1 MNAQAILD
9 KILEDA
15 KENASAVLKDA
26 NDRAGAMRKAT
37 EERIATARAN
47 TEARAHEDA
56 QAAAVR
62 MGRMAEL
69 DERKLLLKDKR
80 DMMERA
86 FSLPLDKMKSMP
98 AKEARA
104 FLLSTLTE
112 LADGDEQLVVGA
124 QSDGWM
130 DASFLAQANAA
141 LTAAGKP
148 GKLTLAK
155 EKRPG
160 VSGVI
165 LARHDT
171 EIHCTYQALLDS
183 RRLELEA
190 QVAQTLFP
198 ES

>member
-86 FSLPLDKMKSMP
+86 FSLALDKMKAMP

-112 LADGDEQLVVGA
+112 LADGDEELSVGA
-124 QSDGWM
+124 ESDGGM
-130 DASFLAQANAA
+130 DKAFLADANAA

-155 EKRPG
+155 EKRAG
-160 VSGVI
+160 VSGLI

-183 RRLELEA
+183 RRLEMEA
-190 QVAQTLFP
+190 QVAQMLFP
-198 ES
+198 NT

>member
-62 MGRMAEL
+62 MGRMSEL

-86 FSLPLDKMKSMP
+86 FSLALDKMKAMP

-112 LADGDEQLVVGA
+112 LADGDEELIVGA
-124 QSDGWM
+124 ESDGWM
-130 DASFLAQANAA
+130 DKAFLADANA
-141 LTAAGKP
+141 
-148 GKLTLAK
+148 
-155 EKRPG
+155 
-160 VSGVI
+160 
-165 LARHDT
+165 

-183 RRLELEA
+183 RRLEMEA
-190 QVAQTLFP
+190 QVAQMLFP
-198 ES
+198 NT

>member
-86 FSLPLDKMKSMP
+86 FSLALDKMKAMP

-112 LADGDEQLVVGA
+112 LADGDEEPV
-124 QSDGWM
+124 SY
-130 DASFLAQANAA
+130 
-141 LTAAGKP
+141 TH
-148 GKLTLAK
+148 LTL
-155 EKRPG
+155 PT
-160 VSGVI
+160 I
-165 LARHDT
+165 LR
-171 EIHCTYQALLDS
+171 
-183 RRLELEA
+183 
-190 QVAQTLFP
+190 V
-198 ES
+198 

>member
-62 MGRMAEL
+62 MERMAEL

-86 FSLPLDKMKSMP
+86 FSLALDKMKAMP

-112 LADGDEQLVVGA
+112 LADGDEELIVGA
-124 QSDGWM
+124 ESDGWM
-130 DASFLAQANAA
+130 DKAFLADANAA
-141 LTAAGKP
+141 LTAVGKP
-148 GKLTLAK
+148 
-155 EKRPG
+155 
-160 VSGVI
+160 VSSPWPRKS
-165 LARHDT
+165 A
-171 EIHCTYQALLDS
+171 QAS
-183 RRLELEA
+183 A
-190 QVAQTLFP
+190 V
-198 ES
+198 

>member
-37 EERIATARAN
+37 EERIATARTRTQAQ
-47 TEARAHEDA
+47 AQEDA
-56 QAAAVR
+56 KAAAVR
-62 MGRMAEL
+62 MERMAEL
-69 DERKLLLKDKR
+69 DERKLLLRDKR
-80 DMMERA
+80 EMMGRA
-86 FSLPLDKMKSMP
+86 FDLALKKMQAMP
-98 AKEARA
+98 PKQARE
-104 FLLSTLTE
+104 FLLATLTE

>member
-1 MNAQAILD
+1 MPPP
-9 KILEDA
+9 
-15 KENASAVLKDA
+15 VRKDA

-86 FSLPLDKMKSMP
+86 FSLALDKMKAMP

-112 LADGDEQLVVGA
+112 LADGDEELIVGA
-124 QSDGWM
+124 ESDGWM
-130 DASFLAQANAA
+130 
-141 LTAAGKP
+141 
-148 GKLTLAK
+148 
-155 EKRPG
+155 
-160 VSGVI
+160 
-165 LARHDT
+165 
-171 EIHCTYQALLDS
+171 
-183 RRLELEA
+183 
-190 QVAQTLFP
+190 
-198 ES
+198 

>member
-37 EERIATARAN
+37 EVRAR
-47 TEARAHEDA
+47 EDA

-62 MGRMAEL
+62 MERMAEL

-86 FSLPLDKMKSMP
+86 FSLALDKMKAMP

-112 LADGDEQLVVGA
+112 LADGDEELIVGA
-124 QSDGWM
+124 ESDGWM
-130 DASFLAQANAA
+130 DKAFLPDANAA

-148 GKLTLAK
+148 GNLTLAK
-155 EKRPG
+155 EKRAG
-160 VSGVI
+160 VSGLI

-183 RRLELEA
+183 RRLEMEA
-190 QVAQTLFP
+190 QVAQMLFP
-198 ES
+198 NT

>member
-86 FSLPLDKMKSMP
+86 FSLALDKMKAMP

-104 FLLSTLTE
+104 FLLSTLSE
-112 LADGDEQLVVGA
+112 LADGDE
-124 QSDGWM
+124 
-130 DASFLAQANAA
+130 
-141 LTAAGKP
+141 
-148 GKLTLAK
+148 
-155 EKRPG
+155 
-160 VSGVI
+160 
-165 LARHDT
+165 
-171 EIHCTYQALLDS
+171 
-183 RRLELEA
+183 ELIVRA
-190 QVAQTLFP
+190 
-198 ES
+198 